1 MAYSKQNWVDYDD
14 TKSEAENIANGAVIN
29 SDRMNYMENGI
40 ANSVEKQTF
49 EQLEDD
55 VEGLGDELS
64 ARSIVESGGNET
76 DGYYTKFG
84 NGDIEFWG
92 KIDLYGTFST
102 GSTASFTKTLPFSC
116 INPVQVVLTASMYDG
131 FGAFSDFRAGAY
143 RNGSNVNG
151 FYGHARCE
159 YAASTQN
166 YIGVHYQGKG
176 RWK

>member
-1 MAYSKQNWVDYDD
+1 MAYAKQIWVEYDD
-14 TKSEAENIANGAVIN
+14 TKTEAENIANGAVIT
-29 SDRMNYMENGI
+29 SDRMNNMENGI
-40 ANSVEKQTF
+40 DNAVEKTAF
-49 EQLEDD
+49 EQLE
-55 VEGLGDELS
+55 VVLEALGIDLE
-64 ARSIVESGGNET
+64 ARSILESGGNEE

-92 KIDLYGTFST
+92 KIDLIGTFST

-116 INPVQVVLTASMYDG
+116 INAVQVVLTASMYDG
-131 FGAFSDFRAGAY
+131 LGAFSDFRAGAY

-159 YAASTQN
+159 YAASAQN